1 MRRILLV
8 ALLLVLGCRP
18 RPPEPRDMN
27 TLDMEGRTWIDP
39 LTGEAFTGPYES
51 YYENGDVYERGTF
64 KDGRFEGPFETFYD
78 NGQLYRKG
86 AFKIWTQ
93 AELEVEEQ
101 RPRTRL
107 DGPYESYFEDGRLWT
122 KGIFE
127 DGAECGAWFEDGEN
141 VTHPACVR
149 S

>member
-1 MRRILLV
+1 MGGLRDRS
-8 ALLLVLGCRP
+8 RP
-18 RPPEPRDMN
+18 STTTVN
-27 TLDMEGRTWIDP
+27 SI
-39 LTGEAFTGPYES
+39 
-51 YYENGDVYERGTF
+51 
-64 KDGRFEGPFETFYD
+64 
-78 NGQLYRKG
+78 RKG

-93 AELEVEEQ
+93 AELEEQ
-101 RPRTRL
+101 RMRTRL

>member
-1 MRRILLV
+1 MRIVLPVVLLV
-8 ALLLVLGCRP
+8 VLGCRP
-18 RPPEPRDMN
+18 TAPEPRDMN
-27 TLDMEGRTWIDP
+27 TLDIEGRIWVDP
-39 LTGEAFTGPYES
+39 LTGEPFTGPYES
-51 YYENGDVYERGTF
+51 YYENGSVYERGMF
-64 KDGRFEGPFETFYD
+64 RDGRFEGLFETFYD

-93 AELEVEEQ
+93 AELEEQ

-122 KGIFE
+122 KGTFK
-127 DGAECGAWFEDGEN
+127 DGVECGEWFEDDEN
-141 VTHPACVR
+141 LTYPPCVR

>member
-1 MRRILLV
+1 
-8 ALLLVLGCRP
+8 
-18 RPPEPRDMN
+18 
-27 TLDMEGRTWIDP
+27 MEGRIWVDP
-39 LTGEAFTGPYES
+39 LTGEPFTGPYES
-51 YYENGDVYERGTF
+51 YYENGSVYERGMF
-64 KDGRFEGPFETFYD
+64 RDGRFEGPFETFYD

-93 AELEVEEQ
+93 AELEEQ

-122 KGIFE
+122 KGTFK
-127 DGAECGAWFEDGEN
+127 DGVECGEWFADGEN
-141 VTHPACVR
+141 LTYPPCVR